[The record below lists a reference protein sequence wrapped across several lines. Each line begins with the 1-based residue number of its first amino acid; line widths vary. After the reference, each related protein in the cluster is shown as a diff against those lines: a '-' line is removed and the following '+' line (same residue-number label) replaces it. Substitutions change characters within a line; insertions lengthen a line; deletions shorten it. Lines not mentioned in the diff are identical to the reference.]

1 MVQWSGWSPQ
11 GLHDQSQIL
20 SETVISSCDPETP
33 LGLCGAVSV
42 ATEAIMIPRWLPHF
56 YYLGMFDNLWST
68 SCCKTSKTKT
78 HFVPSN
84 IFRLLV
90 ERSKAS
96 RWYLWNLHHTVSRVT
111 TACSSKCYC
120 SILIF
125 KFAYRSH
132 DLSRPASGDFR
143 AKFAARC
150 HFKRGG
156 PMIRHPTTADPSS
169 LLTKDC
175 AFRSWIKSNIET
187 LTWTNELHQIR
198 ILLLREGLQ
207 CPIVLEYRETKF
219 WPTSNS
225 RLEVTSNMRVYMS
238 WIMLDPFD
246 SIPTSKKVVDILS
259 DPRRHCPSWARIPA
273 IHWLISWHVKVWA
286 FAQDYQPGS
295 CMQKGTKPVNN
306 LPPAISD

>member
-1 MVQWSGWSPQ
+1 MEPPGSPWSKSDLIWNSSSAAVTQKP
-11 GLHDQSQIL
+11 L
-20 SETVISSCDPETP
+20 SVSA
-33 LGLCGAVSV
+33 GLCLWQLRPLWSTV
-42 ATEAIMIPRWLPHF
+42 ASHF

-78 HFVPSN
+78 HFVPLN

-132 DLSRPASGDFR
+132 DLSRPANGDFR

-156 PMIRHPTTADPSS
+156 PWFRHPTTADPSS

-198 ILLLREGLQ
+198 ILLWERVFNVQLFWSIEKLSSGLLA
-207 CPIVLEYRETKF
+207 ILG
-219 WPTSNS
+219 WSN
-225 RLEVTSNMRVYMS
+225 
-238 WIMLDPFD
+238 
-246 SIPTSKKVVDILS
+246 K
-259 DPRRHCPSWARIPA
+259 
-273 IHWLISWHVKVWA
+273 
-286 FAQDYQPGS
+286 
-295 CMQKGTKPVNN
+295 
-306 LPPAISD
+306 